1 MCGLGINL
9 LFTDKLIMEREED
22 NVHFCTN
29 PNELSQ
35 NDGDADTQRRPHTF
49 EDTVNCLIET
59 SHETQNQVRDMKEC
73 FQAMTSQLISVF
85 TNQSDAKKI
94 NQ

>member
-1 MCGLGINL
+1 MALELIDF
-9 LFTDKLIMEREED
+9 FTDKLIMDPDED
-22 NVHFCTN
+22 NVYFCTN
-29 PNELSQ
+29 PNEQSQ

-49 EDTVNCLIET
+49 KDAVNCLIET
-59 SHETQNQVRDMKEC
+59 SHETQNQVRDMKDC

-85 TNQSDAKKI
+85 TSQSDAKKI

>member
-1 MCGLGINL
+1 MALELIDF
-9 LFTDKLIMEREED
+9 FTNKLIMDSEVN
-22 NVHFCTN
+22 NVQFCTN
-29 PNELSQ
+29 PNEQSQ

-49 EDTVNCLIET
+49 EDAVNCLIET